1 MPHVS
6 PKAVVAKTA
15 QLADDV
21 IVGPFSYV
29 GPDVRV
35 GPGCV
40 IHNNVTLVGKTSLGP
55 GCVVFPMAV
64 IGAPSPGQ
72 DDPGGEC
79 ILGEANVVREH
90 VTIYAGAESP
100 TRIGNHNLI
109 MIASEI
115 DAGAVVGDQGIFDNC
130 SKIGAGAIIGDY
142 VRTSGFAIV
151 GDRVRLGAYAFV
163 APFGGVLRDA
173 PPFAM
178 FQGFPVR
185 VRGVNTRNLK
195 ACGFGDNDIQALRR
209 AFRELFTGPE
219 SRPDPEVLSRLD
231 ATKDLNPH
239 VRKLVEAVQ
248 AAGAEGRDDG

>member
-29 GPDVRV
+29 GPDVRL

-40 IHNNVTLVGKTSLGP
+40 VHNNATLVGKTSLGP
-55 GCVVFPMAV
+55 GCVVFPLAV
-64 IGAPSPGQ
+64 IGAPPDG
-72 DDPGGEC
+72 GGEGGDC
-79 ILGEANVVREH
+79 LLGEANAIREH
-90 VTIYAGAESP
+90 VTIFAGGETP
-100 TRIGNHNLI
+100 TRIGNHNLM

-115 DAGAVVGDQGIFDNC
+115 ASGAVVGDQGIFDNC
-130 SKIGAGAIIGDY
+130 SKIGAGAVIGDY
-142 VRTSGFAIV
+142 VRTSGFAVI
-151 GDRVRLGAYAFV
+151 GDGVRLGAYAFV

-178 FQGFPVR
+178 LQGFPVR

-195 ACGFGDNDIQALRR
+195 LCGFGDDDIQALKR
-209 AFRELFTGPE
+209 AFRELFSGPE
-219 SRPDPEVLSRLD
+219 SRPDAKVLRRLD
-231 ATKDLNPH
+231 ATKNLNAH
-239 VRKLVEAVQ
+239 VRKLVEAIH
-248 AAGAEGRDDG
+248 AAGARDRDDD